1 MSAPPAE
8 EAFADQSREFRLLCA
23 LDGRIEWLDERAR
36 QQLGADVGARLRD
49 LSPEGASDKL
59 GRMLAAIA
67 SGEGDDRPWEVMLLV
82 RGAPE
87 VLALRGRRW
96 QGDRL
101 ALTASLVPADYGAV
115 LGQLGHN
122 MAEAVA
128 LHRETDRQQRELLRR
143 HEELARLHRELEE
156 SFRAVV
162 VLHGE
167 LGDRDDSLRR
177 AGEFKSRLVANV
189 SHEFRTPLNSIIGL
203 TRLLLGRSDGDLT
216 PEQEVQL
223 TFIQQSADALYVL
236 VNDLLDLSKN
246 EAGRSV
252 LRPERFDV
260 AGLFA
265 SLRGMMRPLVSSDQV
280 ALVLDEPAGLADM
293 ETDVGKVAQIL
304 RNLIGN
310 ALKFTTRGEV
320 RVAAEAAGDGAV
332 RFTVRDTGIGIA
344 PADQARIF
352 EEFYQVDSP
361 LQRQVKGSGLGLA
374 LSRQLAERLGG
385 TLTVESAPGKGST
398 FTLVI
403 PSRHLEVSEFQGMVE
418 RSRAVTTGD
427 QPVLVVEDDRQTLFL
442 YEKYLR
448 GSGFAVIP
456 ARSVEQAREVLK
468 GMTPAAIVLDVML
481 EGESTW
487 TFLQDLKTGEAT
499 RTIPVLVVTVT
510 SREEQARALGADE
523 FFLKPM
529 ERDLLLAKLRSMAQR
544 RTVDSVLVI
553 DDDDV
558 SRYLVRKHLDGLP
571 YRVLEAS
578 NGDAGLRIAR
588 KELPSVIFLDFVL
601 GDMSAFDVLD
611 ELKRD
616 PNTRSI
622 PVIIHTSKN
631 LAEEERKR
639 LAVSASTILSKHSLS
654 REIAIGRI
662 RDVLAHSGLAK
673 VKEPSRHG

>member
-1 MSAPPAE
+1 
-8 EAFADQSREFRLLCA
+8 
-23 LDGRIEWLDERAR
+23 
-36 QQLGADVGARLRD
+36 
-49 LSPEGASDKL
+49 
-59 GRMLAAIA
+59 
-67 SGEGDDRPWEVMLLV
+67 
-82 RGAPE
+82 
-87 VLALRGRRW
+87 
-96 QGDRL
+96 
-101 ALTASLVPADYGAV
+101 
-115 LGQLGHN
+115 
-122 MAEAVA
+122 
-128 LHRETDRQQRELLRR
+128 
-143 HEELARLHRELEE
+143 
-156 SFRAVV
+156 V

-203 TRLLLGRSDGDLT
+203 SRLLLGRSDGDLT

-260 AGLFA
+260 AGLFV
-265 SLRGMMRPLVSSDQV
+265 SLRGMMRPLATSDRV
-280 ALVLDEPAGLADM
+280 ALVIDEPVDLPAMD
-293 ETDVGKVAQIL
+293 TDVGKVAQVL
-304 RNLIGN
+304 RNLISN
-310 ALKFTTRGEV
+310 ALKFTERGEV
-320 RVAAEAAGDGAV
+320 RVRAEAADDGMV

-344 PADQARIF
+344 PSDQARVF
-352 EEFYQVDSP
+352 EEFYQVDGP

-385 TLTVESAPGKGST
+385 TLTLESTPGQGST
-398 FTLVI
+398 FTLLL
-403 PSRHLEVSEFQGMVE
+403 PARHLEVTEFQGLVE
-418 RSRAVTTGD
+418 RSQAIADDD

-456 ARSVEQAREVLK
+456 ARTVEQAREVLK
-468 GMTPAAIVLDVML
+468 GVKPAAIVLDVML

-487 TFLQDLKTGEAT
+487 AFLQDLKTGETT

-529 ERDLLLAKLRSMAQR
+529 ERDLLLGKLRSLALR
-544 RTVDSVLVI
+544 RTVDTVLVI

-571 YRVLEAS
+571 YRVLEAT

-588 KELPSVIFLDFVL
+588 RELPSVIFLDFVL

-631 LAEEERKR
+631 LAEEERTR
-639 LAVSASTILSKHSLS
+639 LAASASTIVSKHSLS

-662 RDVLAHSGLAK
+662 RDVLAQSGLAM